1 MNQSASFLKHW
12 KEHLSGDIQ
21 MLQNKKKSKKF
32 YFFFIKKKKIGVL
45 FQINFFHPCNFELTL
60 TNEAYVCR
68 QLNSLSF
75 GF

>member
-12 KEHLSGDIQ
+12 KEHLSGNIQ
-21 MLQNKKKSKKF
+21 MFQNKKKNKKF
-32 YFFFIKKKKIGVL
+32 YFFLLKKKIGVL
-45 FQINFFHPCNFELTL
+45 FQKKIFHPCNFKLTL